1 MDLEFGVE
9 VRDDVGVGRVYV
21 EYWLEDGGHHT
32 ADMVGVS
39 GYNVTVQLPRRTGST
54 LRYQFHAV
62 DTSGNTNST
71 GERLVLLVNIV
82 PKFLDIPAWNV
93 TEEQVC
99 RLNLTDYIKDLNDAP
114 SGLVLACNASN
125 ITVDGLVLI
134 ANFEDWRPSH
144 VIHLTV
150 SDGDD
155 EARAMLTV
163 NVVNVNDP
171 PVIRRLLSP
180 SDGAIIPEGRT
191 VTFDAEYYD
200 PDTVQGDE
208 LEVTW
213 TSSIDGELA
222 RYRVDGSG
230 QFVAANLSEGQH
242 RITVTLSDGE
252 QKDTYEFQITVEGK
266 TQWTVGKTVFL
277 IIILIIVII
286 ASIILIF
293 KYRQSLTMRG

>member
-1 MDLEFGVE
+1 
-9 VRDDVGVGRVYV
+9 
-21 EYWLEDGGHHT
+21 
-32 ADMVGVS
+32 
-39 GYNVTVQLPRRTGST
+39 
-54 LRYQFHAV
+54 
-62 DTSGNTNST
+62 
-71 GERLVLLVNIV
+71 
-82 PKFLDIPAWNV
+82 
-93 TEEQVC
+93 
-99 RLNLTDYIKDLNDAP
+99 
-114 SGLVLACNASN
+114 
-125 ITVDGLVLI
+125 VLI

-191 VTFDAEYYD
+191 VTFEAECHD

-242 RITVTLSDGE
+242 RITVTVYDGE
-252 QKDTYEFQITVEGK
+252 QSDTYEFQITVEGK

-286 ASIILIF
+286 VSIILIF
-293 KYRQSLTMRG
+293 KYRQSLTMRGQ